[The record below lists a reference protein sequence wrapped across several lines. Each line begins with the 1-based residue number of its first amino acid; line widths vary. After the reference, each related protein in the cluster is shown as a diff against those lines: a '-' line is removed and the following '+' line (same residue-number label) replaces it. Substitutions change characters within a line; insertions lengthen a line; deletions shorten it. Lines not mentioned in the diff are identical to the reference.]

1 MRLLQP
7 LRILCSSWSPL
18 FLSVTSLHLQRDRG
32 VPGLLRVLFRD
43 SGAFCQG
50 RAAGRGR
57 RHENEPPGNGQ
68 GGKGR

>member
-50 RAAGRGR
+50 RAAGRAPGR
-57 RHENEPPGNGQ
+57 RPRGMGRE
-68 GGKGR
+68 GKGT